1 MIHHF
6 VLFLAATLMTFTACQ
21 SPTGQRQTEQSD
33 TTRSVDTAAYRTTE
47 YFQTSPYYQSR
58 GDQYDTAYF
67 RASYPTSDDTLFNA
81 LIMQSMAVKNRAD
94 LEQMGESFLADY
106 DSYVEE
112 AQQPE
117 LTHAWFQDIRGR
129 VMLYTPTLLVI
140 SKTLIEYTGGAHGNF
155 AELYD
160 NYDLQTGKPL
170 TLSDIVPAERNQEFI
185 ALAEARFRQVEGL
198 APDAPLTDHYFFDE
212 GVFALPDNFAFDKEA
227 LAFQY
232 NPYEIKAYAE
242 GVTQFHI
249 PYDQLK
255 DLLTDKAQ
263 KFIQDIKVTHP

>member
-1 MIHHF
+1 MTRNLI
-6 VLFLAATLMTFTACQ
+6 VLLTLFTLIACQ
-21 SPTGQRQTEQSD
+21 SPTGDRAAPLSD
-33 TTRSVDTAAYRTTE
+33 SISAVDTVPYRTTE

-67 RASYPTSDDTLFNA
+67 RASYPTSDDTQFNA
-81 LIMQSMAVKNRAD
+81 LIMQSMAVKDRAD
-94 LEQMGESFLADY
+94 LEHMGESFLADY

-170 TLSDIVPAERNQEFI
+170 VLQDIVAADQQQKFI
-185 ALAEARFRQVEGL
+185 ALAEARFREVEDL
-198 APDAPLTDHYFFDE
+198 APDTPLTDRYFFDE
-212 GVFALPDNFAFDKEA
+212 GVFALPDNFAFDKEG

-255 DLLTDKAQ
+255 DLLTAKGQ
-263 KFIQDIKVTHP
+263 QFIQEIKTVHP

>member
-1 MIHHF
+1 MIRN
-6 VLFLAATLMTFTACQ
+6 LILSLAVPFATFMACH
-21 SPTGQRQTEQSD
+21 SPSGQQQSD
-33 TTRSVDTAAYRTTE
+33 HSDSLAIDTASYRITE
-47 YFQTSPYYQSR
+47 YFQTSPYYQER
-58 GDQYDTAYF
+58 GDRYDTAYF
-67 RASYPTSDDTLFNA
+67 RAMYPLSKDTQFNA

-117 LTHAWFQDIRGR
+117 LTHAWFQDIRSH
-129 VMLYTPTLLVI
+129 VVLYTPKLLVI
-140 SKTLIEYTGGAHGNF
+140 SKTLIEYTGGAHGNY

-160 NYDLQTGKPL
+160 NYDVQTGKLL
-170 TLSDIVPAERNQEFI
+170 TLNDIVPSERQQELI

-198 APDAPLTDHYFFDE
+198 ATDAPLTERYFFDE
-212 GVFALPDNFAFDKEA
+212 GQFSLPDNFAFNKEA

-242 GVTQFHI
+242 GVTQFNI

-255 DLLTDKAQ
+255 DLLTDKAR
-263 KFIQDIKVTHP
+263 KFIQEIQLVHP